1 MSHNL
6 SFLGASRN
14 DSSPGGAH
22 QSYRRGEPR
31 DDPDS
36 GRSFNRRPLSG
47 RSSPIERREQS
58 TASASRPHSREPTR
72 HAQYS
77 NMNRL
82 KRNQSRSPDGSN
94 NQRKMSRSLPSEMDR
109 QRNPSV
115 NINQVNANADPRLR
129 GPRGNMSVQS
139 PISTDGSAYQDAA
152 SNRSTPQPQ
161 TAVMTMVGQTAGT
174 NNDGDAF
181 KKQLL
186 ESLVALTTHITADSS
201 LRSSH
206 ELARRR
212 LESAEA
218 EHKNMTSFFQK
229 YPAIEERL
237 ADERDKAAKKVAK
250 LDKQLELSGAS
261 QAKATAPLC
270 ETIWDLFSKVA
281 ASSRPEPQR
290 DVVTREEYEGLQEH
304 FQKQQDLLNQHQ
316 GCIEKQSSLIDELK
330 KTVNDKSAKSVQA
343 KIQTENTDRNILG
356 DITSLKAR
364 LDKVETSEQMDK
376 DMLKD
381 LVPMT
386 QKQKDDIQRLASDIA
401 LHKSDLAAKENALT
415 RLKSDLDS
423 ATSSTS
429 AMRVDLGKVE
439 RQLTVNKN
447 EVEQIWKEIKE
458 TGKQPVVWRLK
469 THDQLLN
476 NLDTK
481 VKSAEGRL
489 SNLSQDL
496 NKQPEGSMEPACMKL
511 AEEKIDKLAQEL
523 SKIKEDVKLKAL
535 NHDAAVVPAPATSSE
550 QTAPPPN
557 FNFDAFKQ
565 EVVDDVEEQTEELAK
580 LMDEHDA
587 QITQLKEELGSL
599 SDKHNRLELGHENE
613 VRERQSMD
621 QGNSE
626 AHAVMNA
633 KCDSIQSDATTLKDT
648 TDTLRSDIDSLS
660 ATVRSLQDRL
670 PQPAASVNGAVA
682 TQQFRSLSAHSPQAL
697 TPRTSISGHVQT
709 NGVHPPNG
717 AMPPQQM
724 ANGTFAGPSNS
735 EVAVTPDQI
744 QGIWASIH
752 SLQHRYD
759 NLTTEEIVRAMVD
772 QQSKMYPAPKEFQAA
787 VNMLQNVDKAI
798 DNKLTSLETKLGS
811 VETRMSSLAQNSAS
825 VNMLRNEFRATATEN
840 NTNINARVQQLQT
853 DFAALRDGLRE
864 LRDET
869 NTTISEAQA
878 LFDNAVDC
886 QTNVINDLRGRFE
899 ALEDKVLD

>member
-1 MSHNL
+1 
-6 SFLGASRN
+6 
-14 DSSPGGAH
+14 
-22 QSYRRGEPR
+22 
-31 DDPDS
+31 
-36 GRSFNRRPLSG
+36 
-47 RSSPIERREQS
+47 
-58 TASASRPHSREPTR
+58 
-72 HAQYS
+72 
-77 NMNRL
+77 
-82 KRNQSRSPDGSN
+82 
-94 NQRKMSRSLPSEMDR
+94 
-109 QRNPSV
+109 
-115 NINQVNANADPRLR
+115 
-129 GPRGNMSVQS
+129 MSVQS

-496 NKQPEGSMEPACMKL
+496 NKQPEGSMEPARMKL

-565 EVVDDVEEQTEELAK
+565 EVVDDVE
-580 LMDEHDA
+580 
-587 QITQLKEELGSL
+587 
-599 SDKHNRLELGHENE
+599 
-613 VRERQSMD
+613 
-621 QGNSE
+621 
-626 AHAVMNA
+626 AV
-633 KCDSIQSDATTLKDT
+633 CLLYT
-648 TDTLRSDIDSLS
+648 
-660 ATVRSLQDRL
+660 
-670 PQPAASVNGAVA
+670 
-682 TQQFRSLSAHSPQAL
+682 
-697 TPRTSISGHVQT
+697 
-709 NGVHPPNG
+709 
-717 AMPPQQM
+717 
-724 ANGTFAGPSNS
+724 
-735 EVAVTPDQI
+735 
-744 QGIWASIH
+744 
-752 SLQHRYD
+752 
-759 NLTTEEIVRAMVD
+759 
-772 QQSKMYPAPKEFQAA
+772 
-787 VNMLQNVDKAI
+787 
-798 DNKLTSLETKLGS
+798 
-811 VETRMSSLAQNSAS
+811 
-825 VNMLRNEFRATATEN
+825 
-840 NTNINARVQQLQT
+840 
-853 DFAALRDGLRE
+853 
-864 LRDET
+864 
-869 NTTISEAQA
+869 
-878 LFDNAVDC
+878 
-886 QTNVINDLRGRFE
+886 
-899 ALEDKVLD
+899 

>member
-1 MSHNL
+1 
-6 SFLGASRN
+6 
-14 DSSPGGAH
+14 
-22 QSYRRGEPR
+22 
-31 DDPDS
+31 
-36 GRSFNRRPLSG
+36 
-47 RSSPIERREQS
+47 
-58 TASASRPHSREPTR
+58 
-72 HAQYS
+72 
-77 NMNRL
+77 
-82 KRNQSRSPDGSN
+82 
-94 NQRKMSRSLPSEMDR
+94 
-109 QRNPSV
+109 
-115 NINQVNANADPRLR
+115 
-129 GPRGNMSVQS
+129 MSVQS

-496 NKQPEGSMEPACMKL
+496 NKQPEGSMEPARMKL

>member
-1 MSHNL
+1 
-6 SFLGASRN
+6 
-14 DSSPGGAH
+14 
-22 QSYRRGEPR
+22 
-31 DDPDS
+31 
-36 GRSFNRRPLSG
+36 
-47 RSSPIERREQS
+47 
-58 TASASRPHSREPTR
+58 
-72 HAQYS
+72 
-77 NMNRL
+77 
-82 KRNQSRSPDGSN
+82 
-94 NQRKMSRSLPSEMDR
+94 
-109 QRNPSV
+109 
-115 NINQVNANADPRLR
+115 
-129 GPRGNMSVQS
+129 
-139 PISTDGSAYQDAA
+139 
-152 SNRSTPQPQ
+152 
-161 TAVMTMVGQTAGT
+161 MTMVGQTAGT

-496 NKQPEGSMEPACMKL
+496 NKQPEGSMEPARMKL

>member
-1 MSHNL
+1 
-6 SFLGASRN
+6 
-14 DSSPGGAH
+14 
-22 QSYRRGEPR
+22 
-31 DDPDS
+31 
-36 GRSFNRRPLSG
+36 
-47 RSSPIERREQS
+47 
-58 TASASRPHSREPTR
+58 
-72 HAQYS
+72 
-77 NMNRL
+77 
-82 KRNQSRSPDGSN
+82 
-94 NQRKMSRSLPSEMDR
+94 
-109 QRNPSV
+109 
-115 NINQVNANADPRLR
+115 
-129 GPRGNMSVQS
+129 
-139 PISTDGSAYQDAA
+139 
-152 SNRSTPQPQ
+152 
-161 TAVMTMVGQTAGT
+161 
-174 NNDGDAF
+174 
-181 KKQLL
+181 
-186 ESLVALTTHITADSS
+186 
-201 LRSSH
+201 
-206 ELARRR
+206 
-212 LESAEA
+212 
-218 EHKNMTSFFQK
+218 
-229 YPAIEERL
+229 
-237 ADERDKAAKKVAK
+237 
-250 LDKQLELSGAS
+250 
-261 QAKATAPLC
+261 
-270 ETIWDLFSKVA
+270 
-281 ASSRPEPQR
+281 
-290 DVVTREEYEGLQEH
+290 
-304 FQKQQDLLNQHQ
+304 
-316 GCIEKQSSLIDELK
+316 
-330 KTVNDKSAKSVQA
+330 
-343 KIQTENTDRNILG
+343 
-356 DITSLKAR
+356 
-364 LDKVETSEQMDK
+364 
-376 DMLKD
+376 
-381 LVPMT
+381 
-386 QKQKDDIQRLASDIA
+386 
-401 LHKSDLAAKENALT
+401 
-415 RLKSDLDS
+415 
-423 ATSSTS
+423 
-429 AMRVDLGKVE
+429 
-439 RQLTVNKN
+439 
-447 EVEQIWKEIKE
+447 
-458 TGKQPVVWRLK
+458 
-469 THDQLLN
+469 
-476 NLDTK
+476 
-481 VKSAEGRL
+481 
-489 SNLSQDL
+489 
-496 NKQPEGSMEPACMKL
+496 
-511 AEEKIDKLAQEL
+511 
-523 SKIKEDVKLKAL
+523 
-535 NHDAAVVPAPATSSE
+535 
-550 QTAPPPN
+550 
-557 FNFDAFKQ
+557 
-565 EVVDDVEEQTEELAK
+565 
-580 LMDEHDA
+580 MDEHDA